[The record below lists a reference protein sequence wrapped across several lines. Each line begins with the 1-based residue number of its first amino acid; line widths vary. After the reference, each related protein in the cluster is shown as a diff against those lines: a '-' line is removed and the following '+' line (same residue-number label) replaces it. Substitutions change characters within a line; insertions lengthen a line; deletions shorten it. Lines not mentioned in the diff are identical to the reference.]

1 MEGESLSVVMRTLH
15 PHCSDVQRCIRDNTF
30 PLESSVT
37 HHDGRNSSLWSSN
50 MGLVY
55 MGVCHTFSYPEDPD
69 TDRSLFAFYLEPGL
83 KYRILIHDLK
93 FYLHVGKSG
102 IFPRM
107 FVLYNSDQEMK
118 PGFYDHYEMTVNQH
132 HLLNRPEQPCEKKE
146 DYDFLGCVKTSQAKS
161 VGCRPPWDIWSPD
174 TIPLCHTMDQLQ
186 EYENLESSFYQ
197 LERILA
203 LTGCRVPCIY
213 KVSELAIKTKTFH
226 DITLTFPRNTK
237 KLKILS
243 VVR

>member
-1 MEGESLSVVMRTLH
+1 
-15 PHCSDVQRCIRDNTF
+15 
-30 PLESSVT
+30 
-37 HHDGRNSSLWSSN
+37 

-69 TDRSLFAFYLEPGL
+69 TDRSLFAFYLEHDL

-132 HLLNRPEQPCEKKE
+132 HLLNRPEQPCEEEE
-146 DYDFLGCVKTSQAKS
+146 DYDFLSCVKTSQARR
-161 VGCRPPWDIWSPD
+161 VGCRPPWDSWSPHS
-174 TIPLCHTMDQLQ
+174 IPLCQRLEQLQLYERLDLTYMDQ
-186 EYENLESSFYQ
+186 
-197 LERILA
+197 
-203 LTGCRVPCIY
+203 
-213 KVSELAIKTKTFH
+213 ELAIMLNTSGCQVPCKHKVG
-226 DITLTFPRNTK
+226 LTTRYISLARK
-237 KLKILS
+237 GS
-243 VVR
+243 S